1 MGCTC
6 KDAVSS
12 GGQTGDIKQAFLQ
25 VRIKKEER
33 DSLRFHVD
41 DLLSGK
47 PTVAEVKELKVGAIQ
62 IFANGILMLLSWKVN
77 NLVWKQRIP
86 LPNSNLVHQLIK
98 SPVCLASPGI
108 RKLMRSVSFP
118 EMRMPV
124 TKRELLHN
132 LASIYDPLG
141 LVVTLKEKIIY

>member
-1 MGCTC
+1 MC
-6 KDAVSS
+6 SP
-12 GGQTGDIKQAFLQ
+12 FLLGS
-25 VRIKKEER
+25 VVEHLESWEAREPELVAEIRK
-33 DSLRFHVD
+33 SLYVN

-47 PTVAEVKELKVGAIQ
+47 PTVAEAKELKVGAIQ

-124 TKRELLHN
+124 SKRVI
-132 LASIYDPLG
+132 A
-141 LVVTLKEKIIY
+141 